1 MATIKKRV
9 DDYLYNSR
17 GEEAQD
23 AQKATI
29 SIPGLAFGGTRV
41 RKHDLDLSDKGR
53 RAMLKERERL
63 EAATVKLWAEFL
75 KNVGFDSD
83 KHAPKTGEE
92 TDASDDSAD
101 EAENL
106 PAGDSNE
113 SNESGNDSDGDL
125 SDAELEAATNPSGAG
140 H

>member
-53 RAMLKERERL
+53 RAMVKERDRL
-63 EAATVKLWAEFL
+63 EAATIKMWAEFL
-75 KNVGFDSD
+75 KNVGFDSG
-83 KHAPKTGEE
+83 KHAPKAGEE

-101 EAENL
+101 EANDL
-106 PAGDSNE
+106 PDGDADADNE
-113 SNESGNDSDGDL
+113 SDGDL
-125 SDAELEAATNPSGAG
+125 TDADLEAATKPSGAG